1 MQLGR
6 SDCGGEISEK
16 PMSLWRIEISPHIK
30 VTACP
35 LNKIHLEVVYQPTPF
50 HQMEQAGQQLI
61 LLSKWGRKKYCQKSQ
76 ITTRINSLTKTSRD
90 TLTLTAITSFL
101 SFLYSFTSGK
111 ISTLFI
117 FYTCFSLNC
126 EEGVGGRGTGGSKP
140 PTSCISFFIDF
151 PSSAIHWLQSIK
163 QFSVDYLYSSR
174 FLPFKKTHR
183 PLFSLSVLPPPP
195 CPPLNTHLLIKLRK
209 MCEIVDCCWHDKYI
223 GLLYAENFP

>member
-16 PMSLWRIEISPHIK
+16 PMSLWRIEISPHIN

-76 ITTRINSLTKTSRD
+76 ITTRINSLTKISRD
-90 TLTLTAITSFL
+90 TLTLTAISSFL

-126 EEGVGGRGTGGSKP
+126 EEGVGGRGDRGIQT
-140 PTSCISFFIDF
+140 TYLLYLVFY
-151 PSSAIHWLQSIK
+151 WL
-163 QFSVDYLYSSR
+163 
-174 FLPFKKTHR
+174 
-183 PLFSLSVLPPPP
+183 PLFSH
-195 CPPLNTHLLIKLRK
+195 PLIA
-209 MCEIVDCCWHDKYI
+209 KY
-223 GLLYAENFP
+223 

>member
-1 MQLGR
+1 MTVVGKSLR
-6 SDCGGEISEK
+6 SQWAYDEK
-16 PMSLWRIEISPHIK
+16 IIEISPHIN

-76 ITTRINSLTKTSRD
+76 ITTRINSLTKTSQD

-126 EEGVGGRGTGGSKP
+126 EEGVGGRGDRGIQT
-140 PTSCISFFIDF
+140 TYLLYLVFY
-151 PSSAIHWLQSIK
+151 WL
-163 QFSVDYLYSSR
+163 
-174 FLPFKKTHR
+174 
-183 PLFSLSVLPPPP
+183 PLFS
-195 CPPLNTHLLIKLRK
+195 PPLIA
-209 MCEIVDCCWHDKYI
+209 KY
-223 GLLYAENFP
+223 